1 VAFGSDWPVVT
12 LNPWRGVQV
21 AVTRQ
26 TLRGEPVNGFVGSER
41 LDVATAIATYT
52 MGGAI
57 AGGRAAREGSI
68 TPGKLADFILVARD
82 PFRATPA
89 QLDSMRVELTVV
101 GGRVVF
107 QRR

>member
-1 VAFGSDWPVVT
+1 M
-12 LNPWRGVQV
+12 

-26 TLRGEPVNGFVGSER
+26 TVNGQPANGFVGSER

-52 MGGAI
+52 MGGAV

-68 TPGKLADFILVARD
+68 TPGKLADFVLLARD
-82 PFRATPA
+82 PFRASPA
-89 QLDSMRVELTVV
+89 QLDSMRVDLTVV

-107 QRR
+107 RRR